1 MKQDRPPRSPKS
13 PKSPKSPT
21 TKKRTAVKGKKPS
34 TTKKARVS
42 AEGTGERRTSG
53 RQRGNAKYAETGD
66 STDDE
71 EMLVENMSDGEEMEE
86 VEN

>member
-1 MKQDRPPRSPKS
+1 MKQNRPPKS
-13 PKSPKSPT
+13 PPSPTSKKRAAAKVKKPTT
-21 TKKRTAVKGKKPS
+21 TKKPK
-34 TTKKARVS
+34 VS
-42 AEGTGERRTSG
+42 AENLRDRRTSG

-71 EMLVENMSDGEEMEE
+71 EMLVENVSGGEDMEE

>member
-1 MKQDRPPRSPKS
+1 MKQNRPPKS
-13 PKSPKSPT
+13 PKSPPSPTSKKRAATAKKPTT
-21 TKKRTAVKGKKPS
+21 TKKPRI
-34 TTKKARVS
+34 S
-42 AEGTGERRTSG
+42 AENVGERRTSG

-71 EMLVENMSDGEEMEE
+71 EMLVENMGGGDDMEE